1 MDLTQLNKTQ
11 QDAVKSVDGPVLV
24 FAGAGSG
31 KTRVLTYKISYLI
44 NKNIVKPENIL
55 AMTFTNKAAGEM
67 KSRVESLLNDSQ
79 LSISIGTFHSICARF
94 LRDQIHHIGFSSQY
108 NIYDTKDQQDLIKII
123 LTDMGALRDYS
134 SPKEVLGKIS
144 YYKNKLIF
152 PNEARKNIKTQK
164 ESKIIDIYEAYQ
176 YALKDND
183 ALDFD
188 DLIIFPLVIFE
199 KYPKV
204 LDAYRKKWEYVLV
217 DEYQDTNIPQFKF
230 VTSIAEK
237 HKQICVVGDDD
248 QSIYGWRGAEVR
260 NILEFENL
268 FPECKIYQLETNYRS
283 TQEILNA
290 AIQVV
295 QNNNHR
301 KKKVLQANN
310 GSGEK
315 LGLFETIDE
324 LEESD
329 AVVSSIGKEVKL
341 NKRRFNEFG
350 ILYRTN
356 AQSRSLEDSLRRN
369 GIPYIII
376 GGIRFYERKEIKN
389 VLSYIKLIVNPKDK
403 VSLKRIV
410 NFPPR
415 GIGLKTIAKCQT
427 LADKKKCPLFDV
439 FPNLSELDLRNKQVS
454 SLKHFHNLI
463 VKYRDLL
470 DKLSPNEF
478 IRALV
483 EEAGIIQY
491 YKSSEMPEDAERLQ
505 NTRELLNS
513 IDDFVN
519 KDTDSDLNDFLAEV
533 SLLTNLDKW
542 NDEDNRVSLMT
553 LHSSKGLEFPVIF
566 ITGLEDGLFPLS
578 RTFNM
583 PKELEE
589 ERRLFYVGLTRAMEK
604 VYLLYATNRR
614 KIGIDYNVGFASRF
628 LTEIPEEYM
637 EKIPFRS
644 ALMHKVS
651 KKKGKST
658 QLKSKRS
665 ITTFDD
671 FTVGDFVEHAVF
683 GVGKIMALSGT
694 GENQR
699 VAVVF
704 KGGMKKKLIVKF
716 ANLIK
721 TEQKI

>member
-1 MDLTQLNKTQ
+1 MDLTQLNKIQ

-108 NIYDTKDQQDLIKII
+108 NIYDTKDQQDLMKII

-204 LDAYRKKWEYVLV
+204 LNAYRKKWEYVLV

-295 QNNNHR
+295 QNNFHR

-389 VLSYIKLIVNPKDK
+389 VLSYIKLIVNPKDM

-651 KKKGKST
+651 KKRGKST

>member
-1 MDLTQLNKTQ
+1 M
-11 QDAVKSVDGPVLV
+11 DGPVLV

-44 NKNIVKPENIL
+44 NENIVKPENIL

-67 KSRVESLLNDSQ
+67 KTRVESLLNDQQ

-94 LRDQIHHIGFSSQY
+94 LRDQIHHIGFSPQY

-123 LTDMGALRDYS
+123 LSDRGIHRDYS

-152 PNEARKNIKTQK
+152 PNEARENVKTQK
-164 ESKIIDIYEAYQ
+164 ENKIIDIYEAYQ
-176 YALKDND
+176 HALKDND

-188 DLIIFPLVIFE
+188 DLIIFPLVIFK
-199 KYPKV
+199 KYPKI
-204 LDAYRKKWEYVLV
+204 LNAFRKKWKYVLV

-230 VTSIAEK
+230 VTSIVEK

-260 NILEFENL
+260 NILEFEKL
-268 FPECKIYQLETNYRS
+268 FPDCKIYQLETNYRS
-283 TQEILNA
+283 TQEILDA

-301 KKKVLQANN
+301 KKKVLHANN
-310 GSGEK
+310 GSGDK
-315 LGLFETIDE
+315 LGLFETVDE

-329 AVVSSIGKEVKL
+329 AVVSAIEKEVKL

-369 GIPYIII
+369 GIPYVII

-389 VLSYIKLIVNPKDK
+389 LLSYIKLIINPKDMI
-403 VSLKRIV
+403 SLKRIV

-519 KDTDSDLNDFLAEV
+519 KDADSDLNDFLAEV

-578 RTFNM
+578 RTFNI

-614 KIGIDYNVGFASRF
+614 KIGIDYIVGFASRF
-628 LTEIPEEYM
+628 
-637 EKIPFRS
+637 F
-644 ALMHKVS
+644 
-651 KKKGKST
+651 
-658 QLKSKRS
+658 
-665 ITTFDD
+665 
-671 FTVGDFVEHAVF
+671 
-683 GVGKIMALSGT
+683 
-694 GENQR
+694 N
-699 VAVVF
+699 
-704 KGGMKKKLIVKF
+704 
-716 ANLIK
+716 
-721 TEQKI
+721 

>member
-1 MDLTQLNKTQ
+1 MDLSQLNKTQ
-11 QDAVKSVDGPVLV
+11 KTAVKSVKGPVLI

-44 NKNIVKPENIL
+44 KEKIVKPENIL

-67 KSRVESLLNDSQ
+67 KSRVESLLYDSK
-79 LSISIGTFHSICARF
+79 LSVSIGTFHSICARF
-94 LRDQIHHIGFSSQY
+94 LREEIHRLGFSPQY
-108 NIYDTKDQQDLIKII
+108 NIYDTKDQDDLMKIV
-123 LTDMGALRDYS
+123 LSARGVLRDFS
-134 SPKEVLGKIS
+134 SPKEVLRKIS
-144 YYKNKLIF
+144 FYKNKMIF
-152 PNEARKNIKTQK
+152 PNEARENARTQK
-164 ESKIIDIYEAYQ
+164 ENKIIDIYEAYQ
-176 YALKDND
+176 HALKEND

-188 DLIIFPLVIFE
+188 DLIIMPLVLFE
-199 KYPKV
+199 KFPTV
-204 LDAYRKKWEYVLV
+204 LNTFRKRWKYILV

-260 NILEFENL
+260 NILEFEKT
-268 FPECKIYQLETNYRS
+268 FPDCQIFKLETNYRS
-283 TQEILNA
+283 TKEILDA
-290 AIQVV
+290 ATRVI
-295 QNNNHR
+295 QNNNQR
-301 KKKVLQANN
+301 KQKVLSAHN
-310 GSGEK
+310 GSGDK
-315 LGLFETIDE
+315 LGLFETVDE

-329 AVVSSIGKEVKL
+329 AVVSAIGKEVKL

-350 ILYRTN
+350 VLYRTN
-356 AQSRSLEDSLRRN
+356 AQSRSLENSLRRN

-376 GGIRFYERKEIKN
+376 GGIRFYERKEIKDI
-389 VLSYIKLIVNPKDK
+389 LSYLRLIINPKDLI
-403 VSLKRIV
+403 SLKRIV

-415 GIGLKTIAKCQT
+415 GIGLKTIAKCQK
-427 LADKKKCPLFDV
+427 LADEKKLPLFDV
-439 FPNLSELDLRNKQVS
+439 FKDLSELDLRNKQVN
-454 SLKHFHNLI
+454 SLKYFHDLI
-463 VKYRDLL
+463 IKYRELT

-478 IRALV
+478 TRALV

-491 YKSSEMPEDAERLQ
+491 YKSSELLEDTERLQ
-505 NTRELLNS
+505 NVTELLNS
-513 IDDFVN
+513 LDDFVD
-519 KDTDSDLNDFLAEV
+519 KGDDRDLNNFLVEV
-533 SLLTNLDKW
+533 SLLTDLDKW

-553 LHSSKGLEFPVIF
+553 LHSSKGLEFPVVF

-578 RTFNM
+578 RTFNQ
-583 PKELEE
+583 PKEMEE

-614 KIGIDYNVGFASRF
+614 KIGIDYVVGLVSRF
-628 LTEIPEEYM
+628 LTEIPEEYL

-651 KKKGKST
+651 NRRGKST
-658 QLKSKRS
+658 KVKSKRS
-665 ITTFDD
+665 ITSFDD

-704 KGGMKKKLIVKF
+704 KGGVKKKLIVKF
-716 ANLIK
+716 AKLKKI
-721 TEQKI
+721 EQEA

>member
-1 MDLTQLNKTQ
+1 
-11 QDAVKSVDGPVLV
+11 
-24 FAGAGSG
+24 
-31 KTRVLTYKISYLI
+31 
-44 NKNIVKPENIL
+44 
-55 AMTFTNKAAGEM
+55 
-67 KSRVESLLNDSQ
+67 
-79 LSISIGTFHSICARF
+79 
-94 LRDQIHHIGFSSQY
+94 
-108 NIYDTKDQQDLIKII
+108 
-123 LTDMGALRDYS
+123 MGALRDYS

-295 QNNNHR
+295 QNNFHR

-389 VLSYIKLIVNPKDK
+389 VLSYIKLIVNPKDM

-454 SLKHFHNLI
+454 SLKYFHNLI

-553 LHSSKGLEFPVIF
+553 LHSSKGLEFPVIL

-651 KKKGKST
+651 KKRGKST

>member
-1 MDLTQLNKTQ
+1 MDLTQLNKIQ

-44 NKNIVKPENIL
+44 NKNILKPENIL

-204 LDAYRKKWEYVLV
+204 LNAYRKKWEYILV

-268 FPECKIYQLETNYRS
+268 FPECEIYQLETNYRS

-389 VLSYIKLIVNPKDK
+389 VLSYIKLIVNPKDI
-403 VSLKRIV
+403 VSLKIIV

-553 LHSSKGLEFPVIF
+553 LHSSKGLEFPVIL

-651 KKKGKST
+651 KKRGKST
-658 QLKSKRS
+658 QLKSRRS

>member
-1 MDLTQLNKTQ
+1 MDLSQLNKTQ
-11 QDAVKSVDGPVLV
+11 KTAVKSVKGPVLI

-44 NKNIVKPENIL
+44 KEKIVKPENIL

-67 KSRVESLLNDSQ
+67 KSRVESLLYDSK
-79 LSISIGTFHSICARF
+79 LSVSIGTFHSICARF
-94 LRDQIHHIGFSSQY
+94 LREEIHRLGFSPQY
-108 NIYDTKDQQDLIKII
+108 NIYDTKDQDDLMKIV
-123 LTDMGALRDYS
+123 LSARGVLRDFS
-134 SPKEVLGKIS
+134 SPKEVLRKIS
-144 YYKNKLIF
+144 FYKNKMIF
-152 PNEARKNIKTQK
+152 PNEARENARTQK
-164 ESKIIDIYEAYQ
+164 EKKIIDIYEAYQ
-176 YALKDND
+176 HALKEND

-188 DLIIFPLVIFE
+188 DLIIMPLVLFE
-199 KYPKV
+199 KFPTV
-204 LDAYRKKWEYVLV
+204 LNTFRKRWKYILV

-260 NILEFENL
+260 NILEFEKT
-268 FPECKIYQLETNYRS
+268 FPDCQIFKLETNYRS
-283 TQEILNA
+283 TKEILDA
-290 AIQVV
+290 ATRVI
-295 QNNNHR
+295 QNNNQR
-301 KKKVLQANN
+301 KQKVLSAHN
-310 GSGEK
+310 GSGDK
-315 LGLFETIDE
+315 LGLFETVDE

-329 AVVSSIGKEVKL
+329 AVVSAIGKEVKL

-350 ILYRTN
+350 VLYRTN
-356 AQSRSLEDSLRRN
+356 AQSRSLENSLRRN

-376 GGIRFYERKEIKN
+376 GGIRFYERKEIKDI
-389 VLSYIKLIVNPKDK
+389 LSYLRLIINPKDLI
-403 VSLKRIV
+403 SLKRIV

-415 GIGLKTIAKCQT
+415 GIGLKTIAKCQK
-427 LADKKKCPLFDV
+427 LADEKKLPLFDV
-439 FPNLSELDLRNKQVS
+439 FKDLSELDLRNKQVN
-454 SLKHFHNLI
+454 SLKYFHDLI
-463 VKYRDLL
+463 IKYRELT

-478 IRALV
+478 TRALV

-491 YKSSEMPEDAERLQ
+491 YKSSELLEDTERLQ
-505 NTRELLNS
+505 NVTELLNS
-513 IDDFVN
+513 LDDFVD
-519 KDTDSDLNDFLAEV
+519 KGDDRDLNNFLVEV
-533 SLLTNLDKW
+533 SLLTDLDKW

-553 LHSSKGLEFPVIF
+553 LHSSKGLEFPVVF

-578 RTFNM
+578 RTFNQ
-583 PKELEE
+583 PKEMEE

-614 KIGIDYNVGFASRF
+614 KIGIDYVVGLVSRF
-628 LTEIPEEYM
+628 LTEIPEEYL

-651 KKKGKST
+651 NRRGKST
-658 QLKSKRS
+658 KVKSKRS
-665 ITTFDD
+665 ITSFDD

-704 KGGMKKKLIVKF
+704 KGGVKKKLIVKF
-716 ANLIK
+716 AKLKKI
-721 TEQKI
+721 EQEA

>member
-295 QNNNHR
+295 QNNFHR

-389 VLSYIKLIVNPKDK
+389 VLSYIKLIVNPKDM

-553 LHSSKGLEFPVIF
+553 LHSSKGLEFPVIL

-651 KKKGKST
+651 KKRGKST